1 MKSMLRGLV
10 FAFAL
15 LLPLTA
21 GAETW
26 PAKPIRIIVPFPAG
40 GPTDMLSR
48 FLGERLTQSL
58 GQQVI
63 IDNRPGAGGNIGAEA
78 VARAPS
84 DGYTFLLASQGVY
97 VTNNALFSK
106 TGYEPQTDFAMV
118 SLIAAVP
125 NVIVV
130 GANAPIKSI
139 PDLIAFAK
147 AHPGQATSGSG
158 GNGSA
163 GHLSLELLK
172 TVAAV
177 DIAHVPYR
185 GSAPMLADLLGGQ
198 TTMAID
204 ALNSALP
211 YVQDGRLR
219 AIAVTTTQRS
229 SSLPD
234 VPTVAEQGIAGYESS
249 AWFAVA
255 APARTPEAIV
265 SRLSKEIDAALKS
278 PDLSRRIRDL
288 GAEPLG
294 GSPADITGFAA
305 TEREKWTKLIER
317 AHVKVD

>member
-1 MKSMLRGLV
+1 MLRRLALG
-10 FAFAL
+10 FAL
-15 LLPLTA
+15 VLPLA
-21 GAETW
+21 AAAETW
-26 PAKPIRIIVPFPAG
+26 PARPIRIIVPFAAG

-48 FLGERLTQSL
+48 FLGERLSQSL

-63 IDNRPGAGGNIGAEA
+63 VDNRPGAGGNIGAEA
-78 VARAPS
+78 VARAPA

-97 VTNNALFSK
+97 VTNAALFPK
-106 TGYEPQTDFAMV
+106 IGYDPRTDFAMV

-125 NVIVV
+125 NVIVA
-130 GANAPIKSI
+130 GGGSSI
-139 PDLIAFAK
+139 GSVAELVAFAK
-147 AHPGQATSGSG
+147 ASPGRATGGSG

-172 TVAAV
+172 TVAAI

-185 GSAPMLADLLGGQ
+185 GSAPMLADLMGGQ
-198 TTMAID
+198 TTIAID

-211 YVQDGRLR
+211 YIRDGRLR
-219 AIAVTTTQRS
+219 AIAVTTAQRS

-234 VPTVAEQGIAGYESS
+234 VPTVIEQGFADYESS

-265 SRLSKEIDAALKS
+265 VRLSREIDAALKS
-278 PDLSRRIRDL
+278 LELAARIRGL

-294 GSPADITGFAA
+294 GTPAGA
-305 TEREKWTKLIER
+305 TAFTDLERQKWTRLIER
-317 AHVKVD
+317 AKVKVD